1 MKQRNVMIAMDSK
14 TDLKREKSMTYIA
27 EILSDDVIWL
37 INQNRRLISIH
48 QSIDEI
54 TYYCQRHFQMAPVV
68 IDRLKGAIN

>member
-1 MKQRNVMIAMDSK
+1 
-14 TDLKREKSMTYIA
+14 MTYIA

-37 INQNRRLISIH
+37 INQNRRLILIH

-68 IDRLKGAIN
+68 IDRCKGAIN